1 MAGLLLSGTYDTAGF
16 RTCPVTGLRLHQSV
30 ERYVKLFA
38 LTAVVALLVGGI
50 SAIFV
55 ALTRWEVIGLA
66 TPPAFY
72 KWLSIHAWNL
82 LIFWMVFMEVAILY
96 IGGPLVLGRPLPL
109 PKLAGIGY
117 AMMLGAALLINHA
130 IATTEAPDNAPLLT
144 SYVPLP
150 SPPLFYL
157 GAVLFIVGVI
167 IAALPFFV
175 TIWQE
180 KQEFPNRTLPLVTF
194 GAFITAII
202 ALEALLGGLITYVPT
217 LLWRIGLIEHLD
229 AAWYRQMYWII
240 GHGSQQINLAAMI
253 TVWYFLTHVVG
264 GAEVVSERLSRV
276 AFVLYLFFINMGAA
290 HHLLADPG
298 IHTSWKHWNTSYAV
312 YGAVLASMIHAFAIP
327 AGLEAGR
334 RKRGFGRQGLFGW
347 LWSAP
352 WGNPVFSATA
362 LGIILF
368 GFIGGI
374 SGVVMGQTQINLT
387 WHNTLAVPGHF
398 HGTVVL
404 GTTLT
409 FMGLVYFA
417 LPVLFNRDLV
427 LKPLARLQPYFY
439 AVTMG
444 LATIM
449 MLYLGLLYGVPRRH
463 PSVMSFPGTD
473 FSFATAAPLFAIFG
487 VAAILALIAG
497 ASFLLVA
504 VGTLLLGKRVDN
516 PALVMPPLISGGV
529 DDDKPIHEYSMQGT
543 FTLTLVFLATFVAIY
558 LINWYLLGRLWA
570 IG

>member
-1 MAGLLLSGTYDTAGF
+1 
-16 RTCPVTGLRLHQSV
+16 
-30 ERYVKLFA
+30 
-38 LTAVVALLVGGI
+38 
-50 SAIFV
+50 
-55 ALTRWEVIGLA
+55 
-66 TPPAFY
+66 
-72 KWLSIHAWNL
+72 
-82 LIFWMVFMEVAILY
+82 
-96 IGGPLVLGRPLPL
+96 
-109 PKLAGIGY
+109 
-117 AMMLGAALLINHA
+117 MMLGAALLINHA

-543 FTLTLVFLATFVAIY
+543 FTLTLVFLGTFVAIY

>member
-1 MAGLLLSGTYDTAGF
+1 
-16 RTCPVTGLRLHQSV
+16 
-30 ERYVKLFA
+30 
-38 LTAVVALLVGGI
+38 
-50 SAIFV
+50 
-55 ALTRWEVIGLA
+55 
-66 TPPAFY
+66 
-72 KWLSIHAWNL
+72 
-82 LIFWMVFMEVAILY
+82 
-96 IGGPLVLGRPLPL
+96 
-109 PKLAGIGY
+109 
-117 AMMLGAALLINHA
+117 MMLGAALLINHA

-264 GAEVVSERLSRV
+264 GAEVVRERLSRV

-312 YGAVLASMIHAFAIP
+312 YGAVLASMIHSFAIP

-334 RKRGFGRQGLFGW
+334 HKRGFGRQGLFGW

-473 FSFATAAPLFAIFG
+473 FSFATAPPCLLS
-487 VAAILALIAG
+487 LALRP
-497 ASFLLVA
+497 SWRLLPEQVSCW
-504 VGTLLLGKRVDN
+504 LR
-516 PALVMPPLISGGV
+516 
-529 DDDKPIHEYSMQGT
+529 
-543 FTLTLVFLATFVAIY
+543 
-558 LINWYLLGRLWA
+558 
-570 IG
+570 

>member
-1 MAGLLLSGTYDTAGF
+1 MSGLLLSGIYDAAGF

-38 LTAVVALLVGGI
+38 LTAVAALLVGGI

-55 ALTRWEVIGLA
+55 ALTRWEIIGLA

-109 PKLAGIGY
+109 PKLAGVGY
-117 AMMLGAALLINHA
+117 AVMLASALLINHA

-150 SPPLFYL
+150 SPALFYL
-157 GAVLFIVGVI
+157 GAILFIVGVI

-175 TIWQE
+175 SIWQE

-374 SGVVMGQTQINLT
+374 SGVVMGQTQVNLT

-417 LPVLFNRDLV
+417 LPVLFHRDLV

-439 AVTMG
+439 AVAMG

-449 MLYLGLLYGVPRRH
+449 MIYLGLLYGVPRRH

-473 FSFATAAPLFAIFG
+473 FSFAAASPLFAIFG
-487 VAAILALIAG
+487 IAAIFALIGG
-497 ASFLLVA
+497 ASFLLIA
-504 VGTLLLGKRVDN
+504 AGSLLFGKRVDN

-529 DDDKPIHEYSMQGT
+529 DDKPIHQYSMQGT
-543 FTLTLVFLATFVAIY
+543 FTLTLIFLAVFIIIY
-558 LINWYLLGRLWA
+558 VLNWYLLGRLWA

>member
-543 FTLTLVFLATFVAIY
+543 FTLTLVFLGTFVAIY